1 MLSVVERWIT
11 DYALASIRDIQYL
24 FNHPGDAK
32 TIRHLGIQEQ
42 QLASERIKALDD
54 LSQADS
60 VLGLKLYALK
70 IPSLRH
76 LNGT

>member
-1 MLSVVERWIT
+1 
-11 DYALASIRDIQYL
+11 
-24 FNHPGDAK
+24 
-32 TIRHLGIQEQ
+32 
-42 QLASERIKALDD
+42 